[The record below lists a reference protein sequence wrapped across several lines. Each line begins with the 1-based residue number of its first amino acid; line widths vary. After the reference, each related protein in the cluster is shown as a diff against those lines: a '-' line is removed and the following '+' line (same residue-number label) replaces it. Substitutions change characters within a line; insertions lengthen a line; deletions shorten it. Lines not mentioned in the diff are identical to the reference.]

1 MSREERRCFT
11 VIFSPLA
18 EKSQFIPV
26 IQGVSVKTRI
36 MLTSRFLKNCFDW
49 CILYK
54 KLSNCV
60 FHFLELFKHYEKK
73 LTKNIRTTDILKIY
87 TSI

>member
-11 VIFSPLA
+11 IIFSPLA

-49 CILYK
+49 CILYQ

-60 FHFLELFKHYEKK
+60 FHFLQLFNFSALHLMEIP
-73 LTKNIRTTDILKIY
+73 LDGANTVD
-87 TSI
+87 S